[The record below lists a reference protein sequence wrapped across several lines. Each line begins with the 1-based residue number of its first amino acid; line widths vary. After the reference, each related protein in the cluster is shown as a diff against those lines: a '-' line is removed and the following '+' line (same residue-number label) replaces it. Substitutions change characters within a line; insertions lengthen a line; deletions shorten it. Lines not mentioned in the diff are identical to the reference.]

1 MLAPR
6 TTVYSVCQRAHHT
19 PLASGLLTSFAKD
32 TNGGTLA
39 RDYRF
44 APGFHSNAS
53 ALVRDL
59 AGSGGS
65 GVLLVSQYMWNTREL
80 LALNKRVKEAA
91 PGCVTIHG
99 GPSIPKHERACE
111 EFMAE
116 HPHIDVAVRGEGEA
130 TVAEVLERIR
140 EVRSD
145 DDWDE
150 ALTPVRGITF
160 RSGRRG
166 PFVRT
171 PERPRLRDL
180 SVVPSPFLDGTFDGE
195 PWISAVIE
203 TNRGCPYGC
212 TFCDWGSATLQK
224 IHVFSLD
231 RVKEEIE
238 WAGRR
243 RLPGIYIADAN
254 FGIFERDVEIAEHV
268 IRTKEKYGY
277 PRELICLFAKSS
289 TERVTE
295 IARQLIRSRLLDA
308 GRISIQSTDHD
319 TLHAIRRSNI
329 KTSRYIDLRRVYAS
343 ERLPIATELIM
354 ALPQQTFESFKND
367 LQFCFDQRTY
377 VSLIRCIVLP
387 NSPMA
392 EPEYMQKYQ
401 LEVDA
406 SHKVCSTSTLTR
418 DQIKHMELLWQ
429 CYYVLVDHSVLK
441 YLLFFLQHDY
451 GMRAVDVLDRLVTD
465 AYGGKT
471 ELGETIKV
479 VRMLTNG
486 NLRAGGPD
494 PRASLYRWDRL
505 YREVGDYVTTALGI
519 KDDSALRAI
528 LDVQT
533 AIMPSLLEP
542 AAKKLA
548 LPHDVAAYVR
558 DHLAEEPTGASPLA
572 AYPPA
577 AFTVTDPLRLR
588 WAVLLSLGRVPLG
601 HFRCYFEL
609 QSDLTADVSRP
620 YFLSLPEWSNVAD
633 AARSSA
639 DMSKLFVKRA
649 QRIVDSHQNLNRS
662 VMESL
667 RALLQPAGG

>member
-1 MLAPR
+1 
-6 TTVYSVCQRAHHT
+6 
-19 PLASGLLTSFAKD
+19 
-32 TNGGTLA
+32 
-39 RDYRF
+39 
-44 APGFHSNAS
+44 
-53 ALVRDL
+53 
-59 AGSGGS
+59 
-65 GVLLVSQYMWNTREL
+65 
-80 LALNKRVKEAA
+80 
-91 PGCVTIHG
+91 
-99 GPSIPKHERACE
+99 
-111 EFMAE
+111 MAE
-116 HPHIDVAVRGEGEA
+116 HPHIDIAVRGEGEG
-130 TVAEVLERIR
+130 TVAELLERIHN
-140 EVRSD
+140 VHSD

-150 ALTPVRGITF
+150 ALAQVRGITF
-160 RSGRRG
+160 RGGRRG
-166 PFVRT
+166 ALVRT
-171 PERPRLRDL
+171 PERPRLKDL
-180 SVVPSPFLDGTFDGE
+180 SAVPSPFLDGTFDGE

-295 IARQLIRSRLLDA
+295 IARQLIRTRLLDA

-392 EPEYMQKYQ
+392 EPEYMRKYQ
-401 LEVDA
+401 LEVDER
-406 SHKVCSTSTLTR
+406 HKVCSTSTLTR
-418 DQIKHMELLWQ
+418 EQIKHMELLWQ
-429 CYYVLVDHSVLK
+429 CYVLVDHSVLK
-441 YLLFFLQHDY
+441 YLLFFLQHDH
-451 GMRAVDVLDRLVTD
+451 GLRAVDVLDRLVTD
-465 AYGGKT
+465 AYGGKAA
-471 ELGETIKV
+471 LRETVKV

-494 PRASLYRWDRL
+494 PRLALYRWDRL
-505 YREVGDYVTTALGI
+505 YREIGDYVATTHGVSA
-519 KDDSALRAI
+519 DSALRSI
-528 LDVQT
+528 LDVQR
-533 AIMPSLLEP
+533 ALMPSLLDP
-542 AAKKLA
+542 VPKRLA
-548 LPHDVAAYVR
+548 LAHDVAAYVR
-558 DHLAEEPTGASPLA
+558 DHVDHRRTSTAPLA
-572 AYPPA
+572 SYPPV
-577 AFTVTDPLRLR
+577 AFTVTDPLHLR
-588 WAVLLSLGRVPLG
+588 WAVFLSLGRVPLG
-601 HFRCYFEL
+601 HFRSYFEL
-609 QSDLTADVSRP
+609 HSELSADVSRP
-620 YFLSLPEWSNVAD
+620 YFLSFPEWSDVAD
-633 AARSSA
+633 AVRSSA
-639 DMSKLFVKRA
+639 AMGKLFVKRA
-649 QRIVDSHQNLNRS
+649 QRVVDSHQNLNRS
-662 VMESL
+662 ISESL
-667 RALLQPAGG
+667 RALMQPAGG